1 MGIRHW
7 HVPNRLTLG
16 IKKQILRW
24 LSGSETSDLLASGS
38 VAATGLRAERDR
50 LRLLL
55 EVTNLLVSR
64 RDLAD
69 LFQELSV
76 AIGRTIA
83 HEYASVSLY
92 PDPPDGTADVR
103 LVVLDGERRPSLEG
117 RVFPM
122 SAGAEL
128 AFSRGEAL
136 TYEFSWLQ
144 AHNPSVAVALA
155 PLALESFCSI
165 QLATAHRSLGIIS
178 VASRRPDAFGAEDVR
193 LLRQVC
199 AQIAIGIE
207 NGLAYDEIRRLKD
220 QVLSEKR
227 YLEEEILEK
236 HGFHDIIGQSLAL
249 RRVLQQVE
257 TVAATD
263 ATVLLVGETGT
274 GKELVAR
281 AIHDRSARRS
291 QAFVR
296 VNCAAIPAP
305 LVESE
310 MFGHERGA
318 FTGAAT
324 ARPGRFEVAHRGTL
338 FLDEIG
344 DLPFAVQ
351 PKLLRALQERE
362 VERLGSNTPV
372 RVDVRLIAAT
382 NRDLAAMVA
391 SGEFREDLFYRLN
404 VFPVRLPPLRERR
417 DDIPALAAHFVRKHA
432 NRLKRTFEAI
442 PSQTI
447 DALCGWDWP
456 GNIRELE
463 NVIERATILA
473 TDGVLRTSLAPR
485 DQDRGAGTHP
495 PLDAVQREAILT
507 TLRASRGVVGGPDG
521 AAARL
526 GLKRTTLQARMRKLG
541 IGRPQY

>member
-1 MGIRHW
+1 M
-7 HVPNRLTLG
+7 
-16 IKKQILRW
+16 
-24 LSGSETSDLLASGS
+24 SDPSAGAS
-38 VAATGLRAERDR
+38 VVEAGLRAERDR

-55 EVTNLLVSR
+55 DVTNLLVTR

-76 AIGRTIA
+76 AVGRTIA

-92 PDPPDGTADVR
+92 PDPPDGTAGVR

-117 RVFPM
+117 RAFPL

-128 AFSRGEAL
+128 AFSRGESM
-136 TYEFSWLQ
+136 TYEFAWLQ

-155 PLALESFCSI
+155 PLGLESFLSI
-165 QLATAHRSLGIIS
+165 QLATARGPLGLIS
-178 VASRRPDAFGAEDVR
+178 VASRQPDAFVAEDVR

-199 AQIAIGIE
+199 SQIAIGIE
-207 NGLAYDEIRRLKD
+207 NGLAYDEIRRLND

-227 YLEEEILEK
+227 YLEEEILED
-236 HGFHDIIGQSLAL
+236 HGFRDIIGQSLAL

-257 TVAATD
+257 TVASTD

-291 QAFVR
+291 RAFVR

-305 LVESE
+305 LVEAE

-318 FTGAAT
+318 FTGASA

-344 DLPFAVQ
+344 DLPADVQ

-362 VERLGSNTPV
+362 IERLGSSTPV

-382 NRDLAAMVA
+382 NRDLTAMVA
-391 SGEFREDLFYRLN
+391 SGEFRDDLFYRLN
-404 VFPVRLPPLRERR
+404 VFPVRLPPLPERR
-417 DDIPALAAHFVRKHA
+417 DDIPALAAHFVQKHA
-432 NRLKRTFEAI
+432 HRLKRTIGAI
-442 PSQTI
+442 PPQTI
-447 DALCGWDWP
+447 EALCQWDWP

-473 TDGVLRTSLAPR
+473 TDGVLRASLGPR
-485 DQDRGAGTHP
+485 DPERAAGALA
-495 PLDAVQREAILT
+495 PLDAVQRDAILT
-507 TLRASRGVVGGPDG
+507 VLRGSRGVVGGPDG

-541 IGRPQY
+541 ITRPQY

>member
-1 MGIRHW
+1 
-7 HVPNRLTLG
+7 
-16 IKKQILRW
+16 LRDSRAPD
-24 LSGSETSDLLASGS
+24 LPATSSIAD
-38 VAATGLRAERDR
+38 TGLRAERDR

-55 EVTNLLVSR
+55 DVTNLLVSR

-76 AIGRTIA
+76 AVGQTIA
-83 HEYASVSLY
+83 HEYASISLY

-117 RVFPM
+117 RMFPM
-122 SAGAEL
+122 SAGAAL
-128 AFSRGEAL
+128 AFGRGEAL

-144 AHNPSVAVALA
+144 AQNPSVAAALA

-165 QLATAHRSLGIIS
+165 QLATARGPLGIIS

-227 YLEEEILEK
+227 YLEEEILEE
-236 HGFHDIIGQSLAL
+236 HGFRDIIGQSLAL

-296 VNCAAIPAP
+296 VNCAAIPPP
-305 LVESE
+305 LVEAE

-318 FTGAAT
+318 FTGAAA

-362 VERLGSNTPV
+362 VERLGSSTPV

-382 NRDLAAMVA
+382 NRDLMVMVA
-391 SGEFREDLFYRLN
+391 SGEFRDDLFYRLN

-432 NRLKRTFEAI
+432 HRLKRTIEAI
-442 PSQTI
+442 PSQTM
-447 DALCGWDWP
+447 DALCRWDWP

-485 DQDRGAGTHP
+485 DPDRGAESHA
-495 PLDAVQREAILT
+495 PLDAVQREAILSM
-507 TLRASRGVVGGPDG
+507 LRASRGIVGGPDG

-541 IGRPQY
+541 ITRPQY

>member
-1 MGIRHW
+1 
-7 HVPNRLTLG
+7 
-16 IKKQILRW
+16 
-24 LSGSETSDLLASGS
+24 LSDSQPSDRQTTGS
-38 VAATGLRAERDR
+38 VADDGLRAERDR

-55 EVTNLLVSR
+55 DVTNLLVSR

-76 AIGRTIA
+76 AVGRTIA

-117 RVFPM
+117 RVFPL
-122 SAGAEL
+122 SAGADL

-144 AHNPSVAVALA
+144 AGNPSVAAALA

-165 QLATAHRSLGIIS
+165 QLATAHRPLGIIS

-199 AQIAIGIE
+199 SQIAIGIE

-227 YLEEEILEK
+227 YLEEEILEE
-236 HGFHDIIGQSLAL
+236 HGFRDIIGQSLAL

-305 LVESE
+305 LVEAE

-344 DLPFAVQ
+344 DLPSAVQ

-362 VERLGSNTPV
+362 IERLGSSTPV

-382 NRDLAAMVA
+382 NRDLSAMVA
-391 SGEFREDLFYRLN
+391 SGDFRDDLFYRLN

-432 NRLKRTFEAI
+432 HRLKRAIEAI

-447 DALCGWDWP
+447 DALCAWDWP
-456 GNIRELE
+456 GNVRELE

-485 DQDRGAGTHP
+485 DPDHGAGTHT
-495 PLDAVQREAILT
+495 PLDAVQREAILA
-507 TLRASRGVVGGPDG
+507 TLRASGGVVGGPDG

-541 IGRPQY
+541 ITRPQY